1 MAGPQVTFKFKTPR
15 ELLEKA
21 QREKARF
28 IKTYRA
34 WQANGSDEDAVA
46 DHFWNFVVTAYH
58 VRDWVGKS
66 GKVSFDDAR
75 KFVGSNESLAVCE
88 VLANG
93 SKHFEID
100 RKRYESAPAVETT
113 PTISAG
119 GVSSLMVPATPKIK
133 IQSERG
139 TRFEAAELA
148 DRVITSWEGYFTKHG
163 L

>member
-1 MAGPQVTFKFKTPR
+1 MTGPQVTFKFKTPR

-34 WQANGSDEDAVA
+34 WQANGSDEDTVA

-58 VRDWVGKS
+58 VCDWAKHLGK
-66 GKVSFDDAR
+66 DDVHQ
-75 KFVGSNESLAVCE
+75 FVDSDEALAVCR

-100 RKRYESAPAVETT
+100 KNRYESAPAVETA

-119 GVSSLMVPATPKIK
+119 GVSSLMVPVTPKIK

-139 TRFEAAELA
+139 TRTRFEAAELA
-148 DRVITSWEGYFTKHG
+148 DRVVTAWEGYFTKHG

>member
-21 QREKARF
+21 QREKTRF

-34 WQANGSDEDAVA
+34 WQANGLDEDAVA
-46 DHFWNFVVTAYH
+46 DHFWNFIVTAYH
-58 VRDWVGKS
+58 VRDWVKYLGKNDV
-66 GKVSFDDAR
+66 GQ
-75 KFVGSNESLAVCE
+75 FVDSDEALAVCR

-100 RKRYESAPAVETT
+100 REKYGSAPAVETA

-119 GVSSLMVPATPKIK
+119 GMSSLTVPATPKIK

-148 DRVITSWEGYFTKHG
+148 DRVITAWKNYFTKHG